1 MVYDLFPTVLSVT
14 RIESKELL
22 DGVDLSSFLEG
33 ELSKQEP
40 EFLIHFPHNHRSSY
54 YTAYR
59 LGVWKVVYHYYKKG
73 EDRYELFN
81 LKKDRDESNNV
92 AAKARKRL
100 RSMMRAMIDAL
111 QDAGAQYASSLEDTA
126 IERRPDLP

>member
-40 EFLIHFPHNHRSSY
+40 EFLIHFPHNHRS
-54 YTAYR
+54 
-59 LGVWKVVYHYYKKG
+59 G
-73 EDRYELFN
+73 
-81 LKKDRDESNNV
+81 
-92 AAKARKRL
+92 
-100 RSMMRAMIDAL
+100 
-111 QDAGAQYASSLEDTA
+111 
-126 IERRPDLP
+126 